1 MHFDNNDNNNND
13 DINNNNDDINN
24 NNNNNI
30 QTCSIYLDIS
40 SSLSTTT
47 LQL

>member
-1 MHFDNNDNNNND
+1 MHFDNNNNNN
-13 DINNNNDDINN
+13 NNNNDINN